1 MTKKESCEAR
11 AAELIAPVLEEN
23 GFELVDME
31 YVKEAGNWYLRAYID
46 KDGGITI
53 NDCELVSRYFSD
65 RLDEA
70 DFIEESYTMEVSS
83 PGLDRPLKKDK
94 DFQRHLGDEVEVKL
108 FVPITLPM
116 AQGANEAQDTG
127 ANAAHQSAG
136 DTLPA
141 AKTGKKKGRRGKA
154 EARKEFT
161 GILQAFDEKTI
172 TVEIPEIGETVFE
185 REKVALVRLAFE
197 W

>member
-116 AQGANEAQDTG
+116 AQ
-127 ANAAHQSAG
+127 SA
-136 DTLPA
+136 DETSDS

-161 GILQAFDEKTI
+161 GILRSFDEKTI

-185 REKVALVRLAFE
+185 IDKVALVRLAFE